1 MIHILYNIILGIA
14 SPIVSVLGVFSNKVS
29 VFNKGRKHVF
39 EQLAAKLGSSDRV
52 IWFHAASLGEFEQAR
67 PLINACRN
75 EFKNHKILLT
85 FFSAS
90 GYEIQKNYANVD
102 FVSYLPIDTST
113 NVKKFLNII
122 EPELAVFIKYE
133 FWPNYFTEMIK
144 RKIPLISVSSVFR
157 PNQLFFKWYGKE
169 YRKLLLGINHFF
181 VQNENS
187 KNLLESIGV
196 KNITVSG
203 DTRLDRVYE
212 LLNQDNQLKKI
223 AHFVGNQLCFVAGST
238 WEEDYNLMNDYLT
251 STKEIKIIIA
261 PHEVNERSIKALEK
275 KIKVSFTKW
284 STYDL
289 KSKVESNILII
300 DTIGQLTKI
309 YSYASFAYV
318 GGGMGNSGLHN
329 TLEPAVYGIPIII
342 GKNYKQFQEVV
353 DLIKNKGV
361 ISVEK
366 ESDFNIISNYF
377 INNKE
382 IRDKLGDANS
392 NYVVS
397 NKGATPTIIKFIKPL
412 LC

>member
-14 SPIVSVLGVFSNKVS
+14 SPIVSMLGVFSNKVS

-67 PLINACRN
+67 PLIDACRN

-133 FWPNYFTEMIK
+133 FWPNYFTEMGN
-144 RKIPLISVSSVFR
+144 RKIPLISVSSIFR
-157 PNQLFFKWYGKE
+157 TNQLFFKWYGKE
-169 YRKLLLGINHFF
+169 YRKLLLGVHHFF
-181 VQNENS
+181 VQNEHS
-187 KNLLESIGV
+187 KNLLETIGV

-212 LLNQDNQLKKI
+212 LLNQDNQLEKI
-223 AHFVGNQLCFVAGST
+223 THFVGNQLCFVAGST
-238 WEEDYNLMNDYLT
+238 WEEDYNLINDFLT
-251 STKEIKIIIA
+251 SSKEIKIIIA
-261 PHEVNERSIKALEK
+261 PHEVNEKSIKALEK

-353 DLIKNKGV
+353 NLIENKGV
-361 ISVEK
+361 VSVEK
-366 ESDFNIISNYF
+366 ESDFNIISNDL

-382 IRDKLGDANS
+382 LRNKFGNANS
-392 NYVVS
+392 NYIVS
-397 NKGATPTIIKFIKPL
+397 NKGATPTIIKFVKPL

>member
-1 MIHILYNIILGIA
+1 M
-14 SPIVSVLGVFSNKVS
+14 
-29 VFNKGRKHVF
+29 
-39 EQLAAKLGSSDRV
+39 
-52 IWFHAASLGEFEQAR
+52 
-67 PLINACRN
+67 
-75 EFKNHKILLT
+75 
-85 FFSAS
+85 
-90 GYEIQKNYANVD
+90 NVD
-102 FVSYLPIDTST
+102 FVSYLPIDTLT
-113 NVKKFLNII
+113 NVKKFLNVI

-133 FWPNYFTEMIK
+133 FWPNYFTEMGN
-144 RKIPLISVSSVFR
+144 RKIPLISVSSIFR
-157 PNQLFFKWYGKE
+157 TNQLFFKWYGKE
-169 YRKLLLGINHFF
+169 YRKLLLGVHHFF
-181 VQNENS
+181 VQNEHS
-187 KNLLESIGV
+187 KNLLETIGV

-223 AHFVGNQLCFVAGST
+223 THFVGNQLCFVAGST
-238 WEEDYNLMNDYLT
+238 WEEDYNLINDFLT
-251 STKEIKIIIA
+251 SSKEIKIIIA
-261 PHEVNERSIKALEK
+261 PHEVNQKSIKALEK
-275 KIKVSFTKW
+275 RIKVSFTKW

-353 DLIKNKGV
+353 NLIENKGV
-361 ISVEK
+361 VSVEK
-366 ESDFNIISNYF
+366 ESDFNIISNDL

-382 IRDKLGDANS
+382 LRIKLGNANS

-397 NKGATPTIIKFIKPL
+397 NKGATPTIIKFVKPL

>member
-14 SPIVSVLGVFSNKVS
+14 SPIVSMLGVFSNKVS

-67 PLINACRN
+67 PLIDACRN

-90 GYEIQKNYANVD
+90 GYEIQENYANVD

-133 FWPNYFTEMIK
+133 FWPNYFTEMGN
-144 RKIPLISVSSVFR
+144 RKIPLISVSSIFR
-157 PNQLFFKWYGKE
+157 TNQLFFKWYGKE
-169 YRKLLLGINHFF
+169 YRKLLLGVHHFF
-181 VQNENS
+181 VQNEHS
-187 KNLLESIGV
+187 KNLLETIGV

-212 LLNQDNQLKKI
+212 LLNQDNQLEKI
-223 AHFVGNQLCFVAGST
+223 THFVGNQLCFVAGST
-238 WEEDYNLMNDYLT
+238 WEEDYNLINDFLT
-251 STKEIKIIIA
+251 SSKEIKIIIA
-261 PHEVNERSIKALEK
+261 PHEVNEKSIKALEK

-353 DLIKNKGV
+353 NLIENKGV
-361 ISVEK
+361 VSVEK
-366 ESDFNIISNYF
+366 ESDFNIISNDL

-382 IRDKLGDANS
+382 LRNKFGNANS

-397 NKGATPTIIKFIKPL
+397 NKGATPTIIKFVKPL

>member
-1 MIHILYNIILGIA
+1 MVHILYNIILGIA
-14 SPIVSVLGVFSNKVS
+14 SPIISMLGVFSNKVS

-39 EQLAAKLGSSDRV
+39 EQLAAKLGSPDRV

-67 PLINACRN
+67 PVIDACRN

-223 AHFVGNQLCFVAGST
+223 THFVGNQLCFVAGST
-238 WEEDYNLMNDYLT
+238 WEEDYNLMNDFLT
-251 STKEIKIIIA
+251 SPKEIKIIIA
-261 PHEVNERSIKALEK
+261 PHEVNEKSIKALVK

-289 KSKVESNILII
+289 KSKVENNILII

-361 ISVEK
+361 VSVEK
-366 ESDFNIISNYF
+366 ESDFNIISNDF

-382 IRDKLGDANS
+382 IRNKLGDANS

>member
-1 MIHILYNIILGIA
+1 MVQILYKIILSIA
-14 SPIVSVLGVFSNKVS
+14 YPIILILGTFSKKIS
-29 VFNKGRKHVF
+29 IFNEGRKNVF
-39 EQLAAKLGSSDRV
+39 RQLAARFGSQDRI

-67 PLINACRN
+67 PLIVACRN

-102 FVSYLPIDTST
+102 FVSYLPIDTYT
-113 NVKKFLNII
+113 NVKKFLKII

-238 WEEDYNLMNDYLT
+238 WEEDYNLMNDFLT

-261 PHEVNERSIKALEK
+261 PHEVNEKSIKALEK

-361 ISVEK
+361 IRVEK

>member
-14 SPIVSVLGVFSNKVS
+14 SPIVSMLGVFSNKVS

-67 PLINACRN
+67 PLIDACRN

-133 FWPNYFTEMIK
+133 FWPNYFTEMGN
-144 RKIPLISVSSVFR
+144 RKIPLISVSSIFR
-157 PNQLFFKWYGKE
+157 TNQLFFKWYGKE
-169 YRKLLLGINHFF
+169 YRKLLLGVHHFF
-181 VQNENS
+181 VQNEHS
-187 KNLLESIGV
+187 KNLLETIGV

-212 LLNQDNQLKKI
+212 LLNQDNQLEKI
-223 AHFVGNQLCFVAGST
+223 THFVGNQLCFVAGST
-238 WEEDYNLMNDYLT
+238 WEEDYNLINDFLT
-251 STKEIKIIIA
+251 SSKEIKIIIA
-261 PHEVNERSIKALEK
+261 PHEVNEKSIKALEK

-353 DLIKNKGV
+353 NLIENKGV
-361 ISVEK
+361 VSVEK
-366 ESDFNIISNYF
+366 ESDFNIISNDL

-382 IRDKLGDANS
+382 LRNKFGNANS

-397 NKGATPTIIKFIKPL
+397 NKGATPTIIKFVKPL

>member
-14 SPIVSVLGVFSNKVS
+14 SPIVSMLGVFSNKVS

-67 PLINACRN
+67 PLIDACRN

-85 FFSAS
+85 SFSAS

-133 FWPNYFTEMIK
+133 FWPNYFTEMGN
-144 RKIPLISVSSVFR
+144 RKIPLISVSSIFR
-157 PNQLFFKWYGKE
+157 TNQLFFKWYGKE
-169 YRKLLLGINHFF
+169 YRKLLLGVHHFF
-181 VQNENS
+181 VQNEHS
-187 KNLLESIGV
+187 KNLLETIGV

-212 LLNQDNQLKKI
+212 LLNQDNQLEKI
-223 AHFVGNQLCFVAGST
+223 THFVGNQLCFVAGST
-238 WEEDYNLMNDYLT
+238 WEEDYNLINDFLT
-251 STKEIKIIIA
+251 SSKEIKIIIA
-261 PHEVNERSIKALEK
+261 PHEVNEKSIKALEK

-353 DLIKNKGV
+353 NLIENKGV
-361 ISVEK
+361 VSVEK
-366 ESDFNIISNYF
+366 ESDFNIISNDL

-382 IRDKLGDANS
+382 LRNKFGNANS
-392 NYVVS
+392 NYIVS
-397 NKGATPTIIKFIKPL
+397 NKGATPSIIKFVKPL

>member
-1 MIHILYNIILGIA
+1 MVHILYNIILGIA
-14 SPIVSVLGVFSNKVS
+14 SPIISMLGVFSNKVS

-39 EQLAAKLGSSDRV
+39 EQLAAKLGSPDRV

-67 PLINACRN
+67 PVIDACRN

-203 DTRLDRVYE
+203 DTRLDSVYE

-238 WEEDYNLMNDYLT
+238 WEEDYNLMNDFLT

-261 PHEVNERSIKALEK
+261 PHEVNEKSIKALVK

-361 ISVEK
+361 VSVEK
-366 ESDFNIISNYF
+366 KSDFNIISNDF

-382 IRDKLGDANS
+382 LKNKLGDANS

-397 NKGATPTIIKFIKPL
+397 NKGATPKIIKFIKPL

>member
-14 SPIVSVLGVFSNKVS
+14 SPIVSMLGVFSNKVS

-39 EQLAAKLGSSDRV
+39 EQLAAKLGSPDRV

-67 PLINACRN
+67 PLIDACRN

-90 GYEIQKNYANVD
+90 GYEIQENYANVD

-238 WEEDYNLMNDYLT
+238 WEEDYNLINDFLT
-251 STKEIKIIIA
+251 SSKEIKIIIA
-261 PHEVNERSIKALEK
+261 PHEVNEKSIKALEK

-353 DLIKNKGV
+353 NLIENKGV
-361 ISVEK
+361 VSVEK
-366 ESDFNIISNYF
+366 ESDFNIISNDL

-382 IRDKLGDANS
+382 LRNKFGNANS

-397 NKGATPTIIKFIKPL
+397 NKGATPTIIKFVKPL

>member
-1 MIHILYNIILGIA
+1 MEHILYNIILGIA

-39 EQLAAKLGSSDRV
+39 EQLAAKLGSPDRV

-238 WEEDYNLMNDYLT
+238 WEEDYNLMNDFLT

-261 PHEVNERSIKALEK
+261 PHEVNEKTIKALEK

-353 DLIKNKGV
+353 NLIEKKGV
-361 ISVEK
+361 VSVEK
-366 ESDFNIISNYF
+366 ESDFNIISNDF
-377 INNKE
+377 TKNKE
-382 IRDKLGDANS
+382 IRDKLGNANL

-397 NKGATPTIIKFIKPL
+397 NKGATRTIIKFIKPL

>member
-14 SPIVSVLGVFSNKVS
+14 SPIVSMLGVFSNKVS

-67 PLINACRN
+67 PLIDACRN

-133 FWPNYFTEMIK
+133 FWPNYFTEMGN
-144 RKIPLISVSSVFR
+144 RKIPLISVSSIFR
-157 PNQLFFKWYGKE
+157 TNQLFFKWYGKE
-169 YRKLLLGINHFF
+169 YRKLLLGVHHFF
-181 VQNENS
+181 VQNEHS
-187 KNLLESIGV
+187 KNLLETIGV

-212 LLNQDNQLKKI
+212 LLNQDNQLEKI
-223 AHFVGNQLCFVAGST
+223 THFVRNQLCFVAGST
-238 WEEDYNLMNDYLT
+238 WEEDYNLINDFLT
-251 STKEIKIIIA
+251 SSKEIKIIIA
-261 PHEVNERSIKALEK
+261 PHEVNEKSIKALEK

-353 DLIKNKGV
+353 NLIENKGV
-361 ISVEK
+361 VSVEK
-366 ESDFNIISNYF
+366 ESDFNIISNDL

-382 IRDKLGDANS
+382 LRNKFGNANS

-397 NKGATPTIIKFIKPL
+397 NKGATPTIIKFVKPL

>member
-1 MIHILYNIILGIA
+1 MVHILYNIILGIA
-14 SPIVSVLGVFSNKVS
+14 SPIISMLGVFSNKVS

-39 EQLAAKLGSSDRV
+39 EQLAAKLGSPDRV

-67 PLINACRN
+67 PVIDACRN

-203 DTRLDRVYE
+203 DTRLDSVYE

-238 WEEDYNLMNDYLT
+238 WEEDYNLMNDFLT
-251 STKEIKIIIA
+251 SPKEIKIIIA
-261 PHEVNERSIKALEK
+261 PHEVNEKSIKALVK

-353 DLIKNKGV
+353 NLIENKGV
-361 ISVEK
+361 VSVEK
-366 ESDFNIISNYF
+366 ESDFNIISNDL

-382 IRDKLGDANS
+382 LRIKLGNANS

-397 NKGATPTIIKFIKPL
+397 NKGATPTIIKFVKPL

>member
-14 SPIVSVLGVFSNKVS
+14 SPIVSMLGVFSNKVS

-39 EQLAAKLGSSDRV
+39 EQLAAKLGSPDRV

-67 PLINACRN
+67 PLIDACRN

-238 WEEDYNLMNDYLT
+238 WEEDYNLINDFLT
-251 STKEIKIIIA
+251 SSKEIKIIIA
-261 PHEVNERSIKALEK
+261 PHEVNEKSIKALEK

-353 DLIKNKGV
+353 NLIENKGV
-361 ISVEK
+361 VSVEK
-366 ESDFNIISNYF
+366 ESDFNIISNDL

-382 IRDKLGDANS
+382 LRNKFGNANS

-397 NKGATPTIIKFIKPL
+397 NKGATPTIIKFVKPL

>member
-14 SPIVSVLGVFSNKVS
+14 SPIVSMLGVFSNKVS

-67 PLINACRN
+67 PLIDACRN

-133 FWPNYFTEMIK
+133 FWPNYFTEMGN
-144 RKIPLISVSSVFR
+144 RKIPLISVSSIFR
-157 PNQLFFKWYGKE
+157 TNQLFFKWYGKE
-169 YRKLLLGINHFF
+169 YRKLLLGVHHFF
-181 VQNENS
+181 VQNEHS
-187 KNLLESIGV
+187 KNLLETIGV

-212 LLNQDNQLKKI
+212 LLNQDNQLEKI
-223 AHFVGNQLCFVAGST
+223 THFVRNQLCFVAGST
-238 WEEDYNLMNDYLT
+238 WEEDYNLINDFLT
-251 STKEIKIIIA
+251 SSKEIKIIIA
-261 PHEVNERSIKALEK
+261 PHEVNEKSIKALEK

-353 DLIKNKGV
+353 NLIENKGV
-361 ISVEK
+361 VSVEK
-366 ESDFNIISNYF
+366 ESDFNIISNDL

-382 IRDKLGDANS
+382 LRNKFGNANS
-392 NYVVS
+392 NYIVS
-397 NKGATPTIIKFIKPL
+397 NKGATPSIIKFVKPL

>member
-1 MIHILYNIILGIA
+1 MEHILYNIILGIA

-39 EQLAAKLGSSDRV
+39 EQLAAKLGSPDRV

>member
-14 SPIVSVLGVFSNKVS
+14 SPIVSMLGVFSNKVS

-67 PLINACRN
+67 PLIDACRN

-90 GYEIQKNYANVD
+90 GYEIQENYANVD

-133 FWPNYFTEMIK
+133 FWPNYFTEMGN
-144 RKIPLISVSSVFR
+144 RKIPLISVSSIFR
-157 PNQLFFKWYGKE
+157 TNQLFFKWYGKE
-169 YRKLLLGINHFF
+169 YRKLLLGVHHFF
-181 VQNENS
+181 VQNEHS
-187 KNLLESIGV
+187 KNLLETIGV

-212 LLNQDNQLKKI
+212 LLNQDNQLEKI
-223 AHFVGNQLCFVAGST
+223 THFVGNQLCFVAGST
-238 WEEDYNLMNDYLT
+238 WEEDYNLINDFLT
-251 STKEIKIIIA
+251 SSKEIKIIIA
-261 PHEVNERSIKALEK
+261 PHEVNEKSIKALEK

-353 DLIKNKGV
+353 NLIENKGV
-361 ISVEK
+361 VSVEK
-366 ESDFNIISNYF
+366 ESDFNVISNDL

-382 IRDKLGDANS
+382 LRNKFGNANS
-392 NYVVS
+392 NYIVS
-397 NKGATPTIIKFIKPL
+397 NKGATPTIIKFVKPL

>member
-14 SPIVSVLGVFSNKVS
+14 SPIVSILGVFSNKVS

-67 PLINACRN
+67 PLIDACRN

-133 FWPNYFTEMIK
+133 FWPNYFTEMGN
-144 RKIPLISVSSVFR
+144 RKIPLISVSSIFR
-157 PNQLFFKWYGKE
+157 TNQLFFKWYGKE
-169 YRKLLLGINHFF
+169 YRKLLLGVHHFF
-181 VQNENS
+181 VQNEHS
-187 KNLLESIGV
+187 KNLLETIGV

-212 LLNQDNQLKKI
+212 LLNQDNQLEKI
-223 AHFVGNQLCFVAGST
+223 THFVGNQLCFVAGST
-238 WEEDYNLMNDYLT
+238 WEEDYNLINDFLT
-251 STKEIKIIIA
+251 SSKEIKIIIA
-261 PHEVNERSIKALEK
+261 PHEVNEKSIKALEK

-353 DLIKNKGV
+353 NLIENKGV
-361 ISVEK
+361 VSVEK
-366 ESDFNIISNYF
+366 ESDFNIISNDL

-382 IRDKLGDANS
+382 LRNKFGNANS
-392 NYVVS
+392 NYIVS
-397 NKGATPTIIKFIKPL
+397 NKGATPTIIKFVKPL

>member
-1 MIHILYNIILGIA
+1 MEHILYNIILGIA

-39 EQLAAKLGSSDRV
+39 EQLAAKLGSPDRV

-382 IRDKLGDANS
+382 IRNKLGDANS

>member
-1 MIHILYNIILGIA
+1 MVQILYKIILSIA
-14 SPIVSVLGVFSNKVS
+14 YPIILILGTFSKKIS
-29 VFNKGRKHVF
+29 IFNEGRKDVF
-39 EQLAAKLGSSDRV
+39 RQLAARFGSQDRI

-67 PLINACRN
+67 PLIVACRN

-102 FVSYLPIDTST
+102 FVSYLPIDTYT
-113 NVKKFLNII
+113 NVKKFLKII

-212 LLNQDNQLKKI
+212 LLNRDNQLKKI

-397 NKGATPTIIKFIKPL
+397 NKGATATIIKFIKPL

>member
-14 SPIVSVLGVFSNKVS
+14 SPIVSMLGVFSNKVS

-67 PLINACRN
+67 PLIDACRN

-90 GYEIQKNYANVD
+90 GYEIQENYANVD

-133 FWPNYFTEMIK
+133 FWPNYFTEMGN
-144 RKIPLISVSSVFR
+144 RKIPLISVSSIFR
-157 PNQLFFKWYGKE
+157 TNQLFFKWYGKE
-169 YRKLLLGINHFF
+169 YRKLLLGVHHFF
-181 VQNENS
+181 VQNEHS
-187 KNLLESIGV
+187 KNLLETIGV

-212 LLNQDNQLKKI
+212 LLNQDNQLEKI
-223 AHFVGNQLCFVAGST
+223 THFVGNQLCFVAGST
-238 WEEDYNLMNDYLT
+238 WEEDYNLINDFLT
-251 STKEIKIIIA
+251 SSKEIKIIIA
-261 PHEVNERSIKALEK
+261 PHEVNEKSIKALEK

-353 DLIKNKGV
+353 NLIENKGV
-361 ISVEK
+361 VSVEK
-366 ESDFNIISNYF
+366 ESDFNIISNDL

-382 IRDKLGDANS
+382 LRNKFGNANS
-392 NYVVS
+392 NYIVS
-397 NKGATPTIIKFIKPL
+397 NKGATPSIIKFVKPL

>member
-1 MIHILYNIILGIA
+1 MVHILYNIILGIA
-14 SPIVSVLGVFSNKVS
+14 SPIISMLGVFSNKVS

-39 EQLAAKLGSSDRV
+39 EQLAAKLGSPDRV

-67 PLINACRN
+67 PLIDACRN

-238 WEEDYNLMNDYLT
+238 WEEDYNLMNDFLT

-261 PHEVNERSIKALEK
+261 PHEVNEKSIKALVK

-361 ISVEK
+361 VSVEK
-366 ESDFNIISNYF
+366 ESDFNIISNDF

-382 IRDKLGDANS
+382 LRNKLGDANS

>member
-1 MIHILYNIILGIA
+1 MVHILYNIILGIA
-14 SPIVSVLGVFSNKVS
+14 SPIISMLGVFSNKVS

-67 PLINACRN
+67 PVIDACRN

-144 RKIPLISVSSVFR
+144 RKIPLISVSSIFR

-238 WEEDYNLMNDYLT
+238 WEEDYNLINDFLT
-251 STKEIKIIIA
+251 SSKEIKIIIA
-261 PHEVNERSIKALEK
+261 PHEVNQKSIKALEK
-275 KIKVSFTKW
+275 RIKVSFTKW

-397 NKGATPTIIKFIKPL
+397 NKGATATIIKFIKPL

>member
-1 MIHILYNIILGIA
+1 MVHILYNIILGIA
-14 SPIVSVLGVFSNKVS
+14 SPIISMLGVFSNKVS

-39 EQLAAKLGSSDRV
+39 EQLAAKLGSPDRV

-67 PLINACRN
+67 PVIDACRN

-203 DTRLDRVYE
+203 DTRLDSVYE

-238 WEEDYNLMNDYLT
+238 WEEDYNLMNDFLT
-251 STKEIKIIIA
+251 SPKEIKIIIA
-261 PHEVNERSIKALEK
+261 PHEVNEKSIKALVK

-361 ISVEK
+361 VSVEK
-366 ESDFNIISNYF
+366 KSDFNIISNDF

-382 IRDKLGDANS
+382 LKNKLGDANS

-397 NKGATPTIIKFIKPL
+397 NKGATPKIIKFIKPL

>member
-14 SPIVSVLGVFSNKVS
+14 SPIVSMLGVFSNKVS

-67 PLINACRN
+67 PLIDACRN

-90 GYEIQKNYANVD
+90 GYEIQENYANVD

-133 FWPNYFTEMIK
+133 FWPNYFTEMGN
-144 RKIPLISVSSVFR
+144 RKIPLISVSSIFR
-157 PNQLFFKWYGKE
+157 TNQLFFKWYGKE
-169 YRKLLLGINHFF
+169 YRKLLLGVHHFF
-181 VQNENS
+181 VQNEHS
-187 KNLLESIGV
+187 KNLLETIGV

-212 LLNQDNQLKKI
+212 LLNQDNQLEKI
-223 AHFVGNQLCFVAGST
+223 THFVRNQLCFVAGST
-238 WEEDYNLMNDYLT
+238 WEEDYNLINDFLT
-251 STKEIKIIIA
+251 SSKEIKIIIA
-261 PHEVNERSIKALEK
+261 PHEVNEKSIKALEK

-353 DLIKNKGV
+353 NLIENKGV
-361 ISVEK
+361 VSVEK
-366 ESDFNIISNYF
+366 ESDFNVISNDL

-382 IRDKLGDANS
+382 LRNKFGNANS

-397 NKGATPTIIKFIKPL
+397 NKGATPTIIKFVKPL

>member
-1 MIHILYNIILGIA
+1 MRLM
-14 SPIVSVLGVFSNKVS
+14 K
-29 VFNKGRKHVF
+29 
-39 EQLAAKLGSSDRV
+39 DR
-52 IWFHAASLGEFEQAR
+52 L
-67 PLINACRN
+67 
-75 EFKNHKILLT
+75 
-85 FFSAS
+85 
-90 GYEIQKNYANVD
+90 
-102 FVSYLPIDTST
+102 
-113 NVKKFLNII
+113 
-122 EPELAVFIKYE
+122 
-133 FWPNYFTEMIK
+133 K
-144 RKIPLISVSSVFR
+144 RWK
-157 PNQLFFKWYGKE
+157 
-169 YRKLLLGINHFF
+169 
-181 VQNENS
+181 
-187 KNLLESIGV
+187 
-196 KNITVSG
+196 
-203 DTRLDRVYE
+203 
-212 LLNQDNQLKKI
+212 
-223 AHFVGNQLCFVAGST
+223 
-238 WEEDYNLMNDYLT
+238 
-251 STKEIKIIIA
+251 
-261 PHEVNERSIKALEK
+261 K

-353 DLIKNKGV
+353 NLIENKGV
-361 ISVEK
+361 VSVEK

-397 NKGATPTIIKFIKPL
+397 NKGATATIIKFIKPL

>member
-1 MIHILYNIILGIA
+1 MVHILYNIILGIA
-14 SPIVSVLGVFSNKVS
+14 SPIISMLGVFSNKVS
-29 VFNKGRKHVF
+29 VFNKGRKHLF
-39 EQLAAKLGSSDRV
+39 EQLAAKLGSPDRV

-67 PLINACRN
+67 PVIDACRN

-203 DTRLDRVYE
+203 DTRLDSVYE

-238 WEEDYNLMNDYLT
+238 WEEDYNLMNDFLT
-251 STKEIKIIIA
+251 SPKEIKIIIA
-261 PHEVNERSIKALEK
+261 PHEVNEKSIKALVK

-289 KSKVESNILII
+289 KSKVENNILII

-361 ISVEK
+361 VSVEK
-366 ESDFNIISNYF
+366 KSDFNIISNDF

-382 IRDKLGDANS
+382 IRNKLGDANS

-397 NKGATPTIIKFIKPL
+397 NKGATPKIIKFIKPL

>member
-1 MIHILYNIILGIA
+1 MIHILYNIFLSIASPVVSILGI
-14 SPIVSVLGVFSNKVS
+14 FSNKIS
-29 VFNKGRKHVF
+29 IFNKGRKHVF
-39 EQLAAKLGSSDRV
+39 EQLATRFESKERV
-52 IWFHAASLGEFEQAR
+52 IWFHVASLGEFEQAR
-67 PLINACRN
+67 PLIEACRN

-90 GYEIQKNYANVD
+90 GYEIQKNYMNVD
-102 FVSYLPIDTST
+102 FVSYLPIDTLA
-113 NVKKFLNII
+113 NVKKFLNVI

-133 FWPNYFTEMIK
+133 FWPNYFMEMGN
-144 RKIPLISVSSVFR
+144 RKIPLISVSSIFR
-157 PNQLFFKWYGKE
+157 TNQLFFKWYGKE
-169 YRKLLLGINHFF
+169 YRKLLLGVHHFF
-181 VQNENS
+181 VQNEHS
-187 KNLLESIGV
+187 KNLLETIGV

-223 AHFVGNQLCFVAGST
+223 THFVGNQLCFVAGST
-238 WEEDYNLMNDYLT
+238 WEEDYNLMNDFLT
-251 STKEIKIIIA
+251 SPKEIKIIIA
-261 PHEVNERSIKALEK
+261 PHEVNEKSIKALVK

-353 DLIKNKGV
+353 NLIENKGV
-361 ISVEK
+361 VSVEK
-366 ESDFNIISNYF
+366 ESDFNIISNDL

-382 IRDKLGDANS
+382 LRIKLGNANS

-397 NKGATPTIIKFIKPL
+397 NKGATPTIIKFVKPL

>member
-1 MIHILYNIILGIA
+1 MIHILYNIFLSIASPVVSILGI
-14 SPIVSVLGVFSNKVS
+14 FSNKIS
-29 VFNKGRKHVF
+29 IFNKGRKHVF
-39 EQLAAKLGSSDRV
+39 EQLAARFESQDRV

-67 PLINACRN
+67 PLIKACRN

-85 FFSAS
+85 FFSTS
-90 GYEIQKNYANVD
+90 GYEIQKNYTNVD
-102 FVSYLPIDTST
+102 FVSYLPIDTLA
-113 NVKKFLNII
+113 NVKKFLNVI

-133 FWPNYFTEMIK
+133 FWPNYFTEMGN
-144 RKIPLISVSSVFR
+144 RKIPLISVSSIFR
-157 PNQLFFKWYGKE
+157 TNQLFFKWYGKE
-169 YRKLLLGINHFF
+169 YRKLLLGVHHFF
-181 VQNENS
+181 VQNEHS
-187 KNLLESIGV
+187 KNLLETIGV

-212 LLNQDNQLKKI
+212 LLNQDNQLEKI
-223 AHFVGNQLCFVAGST
+223 THFVGNQLCFVAGST
-238 WEEDYNLMNDYLT
+238 WEEDYNLINDFLT
-251 STKEIKIIIA
+251 SSKEIKIIIA
-261 PHEVNERSIKALEK
+261 PHEVNEKSIKALEK

-353 DLIKNKGV
+353 NLIENKGV
-361 ISVEK
+361 VSVEK
-366 ESDFNIISNYF
+366 ESDFNIISNDL

-382 IRDKLGDANS
+382 LRIKFGNANS

-397 NKGATPTIIKFIKPL
+397 NKGATPTIIKFLKTL

>member
-14 SPIVSVLGVFSNKVS
+14 SPIVSMLGVFSNKVS

-67 PLINACRN
+67 PLIDACRN

-90 GYEIQKNYANVD
+90 GYEIQENYANVD

-133 FWPNYFTEMIK
+133 FWPNYFTEMGN
-144 RKIPLISVSSVFR
+144 RKIPLISVSSIFR
-157 PNQLFFKWYGKE
+157 TNQLFFKWYGKE
-169 YRKLLLGINHFF
+169 YRKLLLGVHHFF
-181 VQNENS
+181 VQNEHS
-187 KNLLESIGV
+187 KNLLETIGV

-212 LLNQDNQLKKI
+212 LLNQDNQLEKI
-223 AHFVGNQLCFVAGST
+223 THFVGNQLCFVAGST
-238 WEEDYNLMNDYLT
+238 WEEDYNLINDFLT
-251 STKEIKIIIA
+251 SSKEIKIIIA

-353 DLIKNKGV
+353 NLIENKGV
-361 ISVEK
+361 VSVEK
-366 ESDFNIISNYF
+366 ESDFNIISNDL

-382 IRDKLGDANS
+382 LRNKFGNANS
-392 NYVVS
+392 NYIVS
-397 NKGATPTIIKFIKPL
+397 NKGATPTIIKFVKPL

>member
-14 SPIVSVLGVFSNKVS
+14 SPIVSMLGVFSNKVS

-67 PLINACRN
+67 PLIDACRN

-90 GYEIQKNYANVD
+90 GYEIQENYANVD

-133 FWPNYFTEMIK
+133 FWPNYFTEMGN
-144 RKIPLISVSSVFR
+144 RKIPLISVSSIFR
-157 PNQLFFKWYGKE
+157 TNQLFFKWYGKE
-169 YRKLLLGINHFF
+169 YRKLLLGVHHFF
-181 VQNENS
+181 VQNEHS
-187 KNLLESIGV
+187 KNLLETIGV

-212 LLNQDNQLKKI
+212 LLNQDNQLEKI
-223 AHFVGNQLCFVAGST
+223 THFVGNQLCFVAGST
-238 WEEDYNLMNDYLT
+238 WEEDYNLINDFLT
-251 STKEIKIIIA
+251 SSKEIKIIIA
-261 PHEVNERSIKALEK
+261 PHEVNEKSIKALEK

-353 DLIKNKGV
+353 NLIENKGV
-361 ISVEK
+361 VSVEK
-366 ESDFNIISNYF
+366 ESDFNVISNDL

-382 IRDKLGDANS
+382 LRNKFGNANS

-397 NKGATPTIIKFIKPL
+397 NKGATPTIIKFVKPL

>member
-14 SPIVSVLGVFSNKVS
+14 SPIVSMLGVFSNKVS

-67 PLINACRN
+67 PLIDACRN

-133 FWPNYFTEMIK
+133 FWPNYFTEMGN
-144 RKIPLISVSSVFR
+144 RKIPLISVSSIFR
-157 PNQLFFKWYGKE
+157 TNQLFFKWYGKE
-169 YRKLLLGINHFF
+169 YRKLLLGVHHFF
-181 VQNENS
+181 VQNEHS
-187 KNLLESIGV
+187 KNLLETIGV

-212 LLNQDNQLKKI
+212 LLNQDNQLEKI
-223 AHFVGNQLCFVAGST
+223 THFVRNQLCFVAGST
-238 WEEDYNLMNDYLT
+238 WEEDYNLINDFLT
-251 STKEIKIIIA
+251 SSKEIKIIIA
-261 PHEVNERSIKALEK
+261 PHEVNEKSIKALEK

-353 DLIKNKGV
+353 NLIENKGV
-361 ISVEK
+361 VSVEK
-366 ESDFNIISNYF
+366 ESDFNIISNDL

-382 IRDKLGDANS
+382 LRNKFGNANS
-392 NYVVS
+392 NYIVS
-397 NKGATPTIIKFIKPL
+397 NKGATPTIIKFVKPL

>member
-14 SPIVSVLGVFSNKVS
+14 SPIVSMLGVFSNKVS

-67 PLINACRN
+67 PLIDACRN

-133 FWPNYFTEMIK
+133 FWPNYFTEMGN
-144 RKIPLISVSSVFR
+144 RKIPLISVSSIFR
-157 PNQLFFKWYGKE
+157 TNQLFFKWYGKE
-169 YRKLLLGINHFF
+169 YRKLLLGVHHFF
-181 VQNENS
+181 VQNEHS
-187 KNLLESIGV
+187 KNLLETIGV

-212 LLNQDNQLKKI
+212 LLNQDNQLEKI
-223 AHFVGNQLCFVAGST
+223 THFVGNQLCFVAGST
-238 WEEDYNLMNDYLT
+238 WEEDYNLINDFLT
-251 STKEIKIIIA
+251 SSKEIKIIIA
-261 PHEVNERSIKALEK
+261 PHEVNEKSIKALEK

-353 DLIKNKGV
+353 NLIENKGV
-361 ISVEK
+361 VSVEK
-366 ESDFNIISNYF
+366 ESDFNVISNDL

-382 IRDKLGDANS
+382 LRNKFGNANS

-397 NKGATPTIIKFIKPL
+397 NKGATPTIIKFVKPL